1 MFYVYILQSLKYPKQ
16 IYIGF
21 ANDLKIRLMKHNNGE
36 VFSTKRYM
44 PWKLIYYE
52 AYTSEKLARGRE
64 KQLKHH
70 GNAIKYLKK
79 RIFEEPISKNGA
91 WVNQKGQTLVSLMIF
106 MVTAIII
113 ITAAVAV
120 IIINSKATSKFYQ
133 GIVSYDLAEVGIENA
148 IIRLLRN
155 PSYTGETLVLEDKT
169 VEIQVSGAGTGSY
182 TIISSGTNG
191 NFKRTI
197 QATASYNDNIL
208 NISSWEEQ

>member
-1 MFYVYILQSLKYPKQ
+1 M
-16 IYIGF
+16 
-21 ANDLKIRLMKHNNGE
+21 
-36 VFSTKRYM
+36 
-44 PWKLIYYE
+44 
-52 AYTSEKLARGRE
+52 
-64 KQLKHH
+64 
-70 GNAIKYLKK
+70 KK
-79 RIFEEPISKNGA
+79 RIVIQNS
-91 WVNQKGQTLVSLMIF
+91 GQTLVSLMIF

>member
-1 MFYVYILQSLKYPKQ
+1 
-16 IYIGF
+16 
-21 ANDLKIRLMKHNNGE
+21 MKHNNGE

-79 RIFEEPISKNGA
+79 RIFEESISKNGA

-106 MVTAIII
+106 MVTAVII

-133 GIVSYDLAEVGIENA
+133 GIVSYDIAETGIENA
-148 IIRLLRN
+148 IIRLLRDPN
-155 PSYTGETLVLEDKT
+155 
-169 VEIQVSGAGTGSY
+169 
-182 TIISSGTNG
+182 
-191 NFKRTI
+191 
-197 QATASYNDNIL
+197 
-208 NISSWEEQ
+208 